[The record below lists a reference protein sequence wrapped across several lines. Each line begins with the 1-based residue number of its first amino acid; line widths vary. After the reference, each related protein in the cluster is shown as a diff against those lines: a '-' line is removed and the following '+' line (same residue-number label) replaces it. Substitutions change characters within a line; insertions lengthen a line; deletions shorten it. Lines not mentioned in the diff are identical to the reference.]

1 MKLSCDR
8 QVALQSGGPY
18 RGCPGGN
25 TTSAA
30 PHAYLISPARS
41 PRLFQNRNFRA
52 PTRLLFCLLFA
63 RQAGDGRKVVVML
76 DMLETSL
83 PAVPSAHLG
92 SARPLDAAEQALLKL
107 GQALQE
113 NDYRFTTITPAS
125 HHRVNARDV
134 VEGSSPEDIFGWSR
148 PFRRSD
154 TLRGLIECLAEA
166 GELELA
172 GSLLRSGVR
181 FSTLGDQLFIHSAFP
196 TQPTDAVFF
205 GPDTY
210 RFARIVRQS
219 VETLKPRTRLRI
231 LDVGAGSGAGGLH
244 AAALLRDVPP
254 TLVLTDIN
262 RRALRC
268 CRINAALNGV
278 GGVRIVESDLFAAV
292 DGVFDLI
299 ISNPPYL
306 VDPLA
311 ALTGTE
317 AVPWVRVVAEDHRA
331 GNRPARTGRAS
342 SPLYRFGGC
351 GRQGHVRELL
361 CTRLAARDVRFDYE
375 EIDPDV
381 FGEESEHPPYDRVDR
396 IAAVGVSRS
405 MFLNSMFLTRDCT
418 MSGARVEWTRW
429 AGGAGRLPLRCV
441 SVGAYKIQCTAFPA
455 RSSGRSVRGRIRV
468 RNRRGE

>member
-1 MKLSCDR
+1 
-8 QVALQSGGPY
+8 
-18 RGCPGGN
+18 
-25 TTSAA
+25 
-30 PHAYLISPARS
+30 
-41 PRLFQNRNFRA
+41 
-52 PTRLLFCLLFA
+52 
-63 RQAGDGRKVVVML
+63 ML

-83 PAVPSAHLG
+83 PAVPSAHFG

-166 GELELA
+166 GELEPA

-311 ALTGTE
+311 RAYRHGGGDLGSELSLKIIVQGIDRLVPGGRLVLYTGS
-317 AVPWVRVVAEDHRA
+317 AVV
-331 GNRPARTGRAS
+331 GGRDA
-342 SPLYRFGGC
+342 F
-351 GRQGHVRELL
+351 RELL

-381 FGEESEHPPYDRVDR
+381 FGEELEHPPYDRVDR
-396 IAAVGVSRS
+396 IAAVGV
-405 MFLNSMFLTRDCT
+405 TVD
-418 MSGARVEWTRW
+418 
-429 AGGAGRLPLRCV
+429 V
-441 SVGAYKIQCTAFPA
+441 S
-455 RSSGRSVRGRIRV
+455 
-468 RNRRGE
+468 